1 MVSIFLNP
9 DEQGLVVFKIWKSL
23 QYQTRLAISIPF
35 ILAGF
40 IIQYLSFA
48 IFPGAILILAGNL
61 LLLPKGITN
70 LKNLGIFD
78 PESDWEKVEAHKL
91 DEYLALDRKIR
102 KWDLSSIDITN
113 ALGGIIFFLLLVI
126 LSIVIIM
133 AFSDSNKTMLIV
145 GVDAVI
151 LLLPYWLTGF
161 RSIFTVSQM
170 TLKVKLIK
178 RLMAKVETR
187 LQAHKVEYYFMLR
200 GKGKRIPMDVK
211 FRVNIAGQHKDFLG
225 FYGQITLNGMNNSA
239 IYPYFYVVLVAR
251 KRFGLANA
259 YEAHYKDLKLKK
271 EFKNQEDVEVLVI
284 RQNTDTV
291 SMGYRTTD
299 KQVEAIFLE
308 GLALAEKIAASGGQ
322 GPF

>member
-1 MVSIFLNP
+1 MNMAALFLNP
-9 DEQGLVVFKIWKSL
+9 EEQGLVVFKIWKSL
-23 QYQTRLAISIPF
+23 QYQTRLAISIPL
-35 ILAGF
+35 IVAGF
-40 IIQYLSFA
+40 IIQYLLFA

-78 PESDWEKVEAHKL
+78 PESNWEKVEAHKL
-91 DEYLALDRKIR
+91 DEYLAVDRKIR
-102 KWDLSSIDITN
+102 KWDFSTIDVTN

-126 LSIVIIM
+126 LLIVIIS
-133 AFSDSNKTMLIV
+133 AFSNGNTIMLIV

-178 RLMAKVETR
+178 KLMAKVEPR
-187 LQAHKVEYYFMLR
+187 LQAHKVEYYFMMR
-200 GKGKRIPMDVK
+200 GKEKRIPMDVK

-225 FYGQITLNGMNNSA
+225 CYGQITINGPSGGVP
-239 IYPYFYVVLVAR
+239 YPYFYVVLVAK
-251 KRFGLANA
+251 KRFGLAKV
-259 YEAHYKDLKLKK
+259 YEAHCKDLLIKK

-299 KQVEAIFLE
+299 KQVEAIFLD
-308 GLALAEKIAASGGQ
+308 GLALAEHAAVSG
-322 GPF
+322 